1 MSTKKKTTNST
12 LSGSLDKL
20 LKKYS
25 NTQVAT
31 KFEQNIAS
39 IPYRD
44 YETKEVE
51 IFELFNIELFDIT
64 NTFITQLPS
73 FIFIDDNK
81 AKVFSGIEQ
90 YIKAKEEQTT
100 FKGCLIKD
108 ITYDDVLLYCL
119 NKINSNQY
127 NSLVKAYAFS
137 FLKNK
142 FNISFSQLSEV
153 IGVSKGHIINTISLL
168 SMPEEIKNDIKNF
181 SISPTIVRALNGL
194 NSDEKKI
201 EAYKEIK
208 SKKLSSLESV
218 NLVKSYNSKS

>member
-100 FKGCLIKD
+100 FKGCLIS
-108 ITYDDVLLYCL
+108 IFF
-119 NKINSNQY
+119 S
-127 NSLVKAYAFS
+127 SLFKPFNARTIVG
-137 FLKNK
+137 LIEK
-142 FNISFSQLSEV
+142 FFISFF
-153 IGVSKGHIINTISLL
+153 ISSGIDNKQHL
-168 SMPEEIKNDIKNF
+168 K
-181 SISPTIVRALNGL
+181 A
-194 NSDEKKI
+194 
-201 EAYKEIK
+201 A
-208 SKKLSSLESV
+208 
-218 NLVKSYNSKS
+218 